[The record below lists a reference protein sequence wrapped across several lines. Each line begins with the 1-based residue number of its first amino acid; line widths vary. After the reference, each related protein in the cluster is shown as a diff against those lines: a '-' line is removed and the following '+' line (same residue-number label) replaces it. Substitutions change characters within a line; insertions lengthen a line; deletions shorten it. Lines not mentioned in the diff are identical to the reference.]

1 MPRGTSVGNPRS
13 FVDVA
18 DVVATIAAAIQRR
31 AALPDNLN
39 LNIGGPQRLSRLA
52 LGLKVASVLQ
62 APAGAVVGAS
72 AASKDVGYDSP
83 YGNFDVH
90 FPDALLTG

>member
-1 MPRGTSVGNPRS
+1 M
-13 FVDVA
+13 A